1 MDVKYLTY
9 IITIAQEQNMT
20 KAAEKLF
27 VSQSSLSYYLS
38 KLEQDLGTP
47 LFFRTKNKL
56 LPTPAGQLYL
66 DAAYGVIEIKERLY
80 QNISNLENKAHIVI
94 ATTSLWGTKMFSD
107 IVPKLKEAFPD
118 VTFEL
123 SQAEII
129 FLQNEISSGKIDFSL
144 LSLSSPDEISDSMEI
159 LRKEEMLLAVPGNH
173 PYVLSHPGDTIDQKD
188 VASILFNE
196 NFLLSRKGSANR
208 MLADQLFLRYSQRL
222 PDHICEVNGLPL
234 TCDMVAQGVGI
245 AFMPSSGKSL
255 ENMIHY
261 YSFSPGLYRYN
272 VLLHKKNLTFNRPE
286 QAFLE
291 LARQY
296 FSS

>member
-66 DAAYGVIEIKERLY
+66 DAAYEVIEIKERLY

-129 FLQNEISSGKIDFSL
+129 FFKMRYPAARLIFPFYL
-144 LSLSSPDEISDSMEI
+144 L
-159 LRKEEMLLAVPGNH
+159 
-173 PYVLSHPGDTIDQKD
+173 
-188 VASILFNE
+188 
-196 NFLLSRKGSANR
+196 
-208 MLADQLFLRYSQRL
+208 
-222 PDHICEVNGLPL
+222 
-234 TCDMVAQGVGI
+234 
-245 AFMPSSGKSL
+245 
-255 ENMIHY
+255 
-261 YSFSPGLYRYN
+261 
-272 VLLHKKNLTFNRPE
+272 VLLMRSAILWRF
-286 QAFLE
+286 
-291 LARQY
+291 
-296 FSS
+296 